1 MRTAVSRNICESLSS
16 FLAMDI
22 LAKAQEIERSG
33 HRVIHLEIG
42 QPDFETPECVNEAA
56 IKALRDKKT
65 GYTHS
70 MGILPLREAIAE
82 YYRRE
87 YGVSVNPEQVMVTS
101 GSSPG
106 MMMLFSLVCDEGDKV
121 IMADPAYACYE
132 NFIRFA
138 GAEAV
143 KIATAE
149 ERGFQLDPEDV
160 RKAICPRTKAILL
173 NSPSNPAGSIIS
185 RESLEKLAGSGPLLV
200 SDEIYHGLVYEGKA
214 VSALEVAGTD
224 GNCAVLDG
232 FSKRYAMTGW
242 RLGWLVAPSSFIPT
256 LQVLQQNFFI
266 SPNSISQWAGL
277 AALTCAA
284 EDVER
289 MRAEYAK
296 RRLRLI
302 EGLQELGFAIRSK
315 PVGAFYVLA
324 DARHLFREG
333 EKIDSLALAVDI
345 LEKAH
350 VGATPGVDF
359 GQRAEGYLRFSYASS
374 LENIEEAMHR
384 LKRYMENR

>member
-1 MRTAVSRNICESLSS
+1 MTRNICESLSS

-22 LAKAQEIERSG
+22 LAKAQDLERAG

-82 YYRRE
+82 YYLRE
-87 YGVSVNPEQVMVTS
+87 YGVQVDPEQVMVTS
-101 GSSPG
+101 GSSPA
-106 MMMLFSLVCDEGDKV
+106 MMMLFSMACDEGDKV

-132 NFIRFA
+132 NFVRFA

-143 KIATAE
+143 RLATRE
-149 ERGFQLDPEDV
+149 EQGFQLDPEAV
-160 RKAICPRTKAILL
+160 KQAVGPRTKAILV

-185 RESLEKLAGSGPLLV
+185 REHLTKLMQLGPFVV
-200 SDEIYHGLVYEGKA
+200 SDEIYHGLVYEGQA
-214 VSALEVAGTD
+214 VSALEVAGAD

-242 RLGWLVAPSSFIPT
+242 RLGWLVAPHSFMST

-277 AALTCAA
+277 AALTYADA
-284 EDVER
+284 DVSR

-296 RRLRLI
+296 RRLRLV
-302 EGLQELGFAIRSK
+302 EGLQKLGFGIRSK

-324 DARHLFREG
+324 DARHLF
-333 EKIDSLALAVDI
+333 KNNAQTDSVALAYDI

-359 GQRAEGYLRFSYASS
+359 GQRGEGYLRFSYANS
-374 LENIEEAMHR
+374 LENIEEALQRLHTYLEHR
-384 LKRYMENR
+384 L